1 MLRCPTLPQSIGSSV
16 FDSGTPF
23 RLGDPI
29 LSIAKTSIKSSELF
43 DILMLVA
50 DFAMLGID
58 DQGRIQSATP
68 RVRTIFGQNEGEI
81 EGQTLADLIPELE
94 MLAQLEFSPIEA
106 RGGLGAMDD
115 DDVRMAD
122 CIYLEYLAAREAN
135 EGAYELQTLV
145 NGREGW
151 LKLCTYKLM
160 HDDQVIFTVL
170 ISDISQ
176 RKKTELEIKALN
188 ENLEQRVEERTAE
201 LLERNEQIKRVV
213 NSCAKELEK
222 VNKTYQTMKEQ
233 QMEITEGLE
242 QSLLADVPDLSETQQ
257 NAVKQV
263 LQAELIRSMDLYT
276 QDQITDQ
283 KLLMTMISLRDLF
296 DSSKAQESANLSTQ
310 EIGSSNQNDVDDL
323 LASLGI

>member
-1 MLRCPTLPQSIGSSV
+1 MSTIKPSKP
-16 FDSGTPF
+16 
-23 RLGDPI
+23 
-29 LSIAKTSIKSSELF
+29 SIKHGELF

-50 DFAMLGID
+50 DFALLGID

-68 RVRTIFGQNEGEI
+68 RVRTIFGKNEGEV

-94 MLAQLEFSPIEA
+94 MLAQMEFCPIEA
-106 RGGLGAMDD
+106 RGGLGGMDD
-115 DDVRMAD
+115 DDVQMAE
-122 CIYLEYLAAREAN
+122 CCYLEYLAAREATQ
-135 EGAYELQTLV
+135 GAYELQTLI
-145 NGREGW
+145 NGQERW
-151 LKLCTYKLM
+151 LKLCTYKMM
-160 HDDQVIFTVL
+160 HNDQVIFTVL
-170 ISDISQ
+170 ASDITA

-201 LLERNEQIKRVV
+201 LLERTEQVKKVV
-213 NSCAKELEK
+213 TSCAKELEK

-242 QSLLADVPDLSETQQ
+242 QSLLSDVPDLSETQQ
-257 NAVKQV
+257 NAVRQV

-296 DSSKAQESANLSTQ
+296 DSSKAHESANLSTQ

>member
-1 MLRCPTLPQSIGSSV
+1 M
-16 FDSGTPF
+16 
-23 RLGDPI
+23 
-29 LSIAKTSIKSSELF
+29 SIAKTSIKSSELF

-94 MLAQLEFSPIEA
+94 MLAQLEFCPIEA

-122 CIYLEYLAAREAN
+122 CAYLEYLAAREAN

-176 RKKTELEIKALN
+176 RKKTELEIQALN

-201 LLERNEQIKRVV
+201 LLERTEQIKRVV

-233 QMEITEGLE
+233 QMEISEGLE
-242 QSLLADVPDLSETQQ
+242 HALLADVPDLSETQR

-296 DSSKAQESANLSTQ
+296 DTSKAQESANLQTQ